1 MRAAV
6 GAPVPK
12 ADGSILD
19 VLMLQFHV
27 VTASFW
33 LISCVLV
40 SLIAVPALRRLPSA
54 GFLHELQV
62 RRELVLGVLWATFVI
77 TLGTGTYL
85 LFRQAAYDPPLSGS
99 DFDDLRDQPYGLPYY
114 YALYAKIA
122 IFLVMGAASLILAM
136 EANRA
141 AAISEAAG
149 GPVEGDA
156 GFDDTA
162 DWLDD
167 EVLPEG
173 MPTATNLAAGLREDE
188 PEPVDVGAGATR
200 TATRLAAPRAS
211 VATLWSAVGVL
222 AVGAGGVGFCV
233 TLIKYFH
240 ELARAA
246 VVYDRLRGR

>member
-12 ADGSILD
+12 ADGNLLD

-27 VTASFW
+27 VTAAFW

-62 RRELVLGVLWATFVI
+62 RRELVLGVLWGTFVI

-85 LFRQAAYDPPLSGS
+85 LFQQAAYDPPLSGS
-99 DFDDLRDQPYGLPYY
+99 DFDALRDQPYGLPYY

-122 IFLVMGAASLILAM
+122 IFLIMGAASLILAM
-136 EANRA
+136 EANRVA
-141 AAISEAAG
+141 QFSEAGG
-149 GPVEGDA
+149 GPVDGES
-156 GFDDTA
+156 GFDGTA
-162 DWLDD
+162 DWLDE

-173 MPTATNLAAGLREDE
+173 MPTASSLAADVRDDV
-188 PEPVDVGAGATR
+188 EPVDVSAGATR
-200 TATRLAAPRAS
+200 TTTRVAAPRTS
-211 VATLWSAVGVL
+211 IATLWSAVGVL
-222 AVGAGGVGFCV
+222 AAGAGGIGFCV

-246 VVYDRLRGR
+246 VVYEQLRRR